1 MSSERDEPDRTRRK
15 SETVRGEEDLS
26 DTDGGPVES
35 FHATTRTKSGA
46 VPSSYGGAVGGT
58 DDELSDE
65 TRGDVD
71 ERSPDDNQ
79 GM

>member
-1 MSSERDEPDRTRRK
+1 MSSERDEPDRMRRK

-46 VPSSYGGAVGGT
+46 VPSSYGAVGGT

-65 TRGDVD
+65 THGDVD

-79 GM
+79 GI